1 MSKRAKE
8 HAFSIELKSKQYLKE
23 LILLNRVRTNVF
35 IEGVLG
41 ELVKL
46 CFVEDVM
53 LEIAAI
59 NGTFRIDLRREEFA
73 KLFLKGARAQKTVLQ
88 RDNNMMHD

>member
-1 MSKRAKE
+1 VGEVSKRAKE

-23 LILLNRVRTNVF
+23 IILLNRIRNNVL

-46 CFVEDVM
+46 RFLEDVM

-59 NGTFRIDLRREEFA
+59 NGTLRIDLRREEFA
-73 KLFLKGARAQKTVLQ
+73 KLFLKGARARKNCLTT
-88 RDNNMMHD
+88 R